1 MVSFFDGT
9 ERKAYLEQLVAGKL
23 PKEPVGRR
31 LLSRL
36 MNPAVRGPFLEALLR
51 QSLETVEEFVADL
64 TATGDERAVA
74 ALMPL
79 LHSIEEPVVLAT
91 IDALRKLGSP
101 AARPALTERADFDR
115 RVAVRRAAA
124 EALEQLPDEAAP
136 SIEEVQLV
144 LHSAY
149 LTVVDGAGAQMALV
163 ARRWNEA
170 VHRASRD
177 DSRDAEDLASFHVIF
192 DDTEGIQE
200 AFGFPS
206 QPSTELVDTLD
217 DLEDDGLTP
226 VPVPL
231 PEIRAVVDLAYRH
244 ALERRGRVSVSFAA
258 WESILAGDDPRRIP
272 PVHLPDV
279 NISVNS
285 MHRLKQDFDVFAGC
299 HRLLDLDEFGTWY
312 FEADEISSAVEKLQR
327 LQRQRGEPD
336 YERRLVGL
344 IRQTLASH
352 VTPERRQRF
361 RRRLE
366 RQAPLLMRLYDDPIH
381 ARRALAAAA
390 GLAEEAGV
398 PVSEHP
404 LLQEMLVRSLEDI
417 LGRPLIDEQE
427 GTE

>member
-51 QSLETVEEFVADL
+51 QSLEMVEEFVADL
-64 TATGDERAVA
+64 AATGDERAVA
-74 ALMPL
+74 VLVPL

-91 IDALRKLGSP
+91 IDALCKLGSP
-101 AARPALTERADFDR
+101 AARQALTERAGFDR

-124 EALEQLPDEAAP
+124 EALEQLPDQAAP
-136 SIEEVQLV
+136 PIEEVQLV

-170 VHRASRD
+170 VHRARRD

-192 DDTEGIQE
+192 DDAAGIQE

-206 QPSTELVDTLD
+206 QPSTELVATLD

-244 ALERRGRVSVSFAA
+244 TLERRGRVSVSFAA

-272 PVHLPDV
+272 PAQLPDV
-279 NISVNS
+279 N
-285 MHRLKQDFDVFAGC
+285 LKQDFDVFAGC
-299 HRLLDLDEFGTWY
+299 RQLLDLDEFGTWY
-312 FEADEISSAVEKLQR
+312 FEADEINSAVEKLSW
-327 LQRQRGEPD
+327 LQRRRGEPD

-344 IRQTLASH
+344 IRQTLTSY